1 MEPAKRATY
10 LNVILHIAFF
20 ASGISTVL
28 VGPLIP
34 IIKDAA
40 GLSNEQLAYFF
51 PVQIAGSL
59 TGTALTWWFG
69 KRSGHLQASTLG
81 CFLMGAGILLISV
94 SGYAYVL
101 PGLFLNGIGIGLT
114 LPSINMII
122 VELNPAKTATAL
134 NTLNFFWGVG
144 AILCA
149 PLLGGLSADGDI
161 GLPAILI
168 SAVLIG
174 SGLAQALFIAGQR
187 RAASTEAG
195 SDLTSV
201 KIWTQPIAW
210 FLAVFNFIHIGFE
223 TAMGGWLPEYTR
235 ELGFAVAFA
244 PIVLFYIFFVLGRL
258 VSGVVLPI
266 TNENKAI
273 LIGLVITTLGMLPQL
288 FATDGLMLMVGAAV
302 SGFGTS
308 WIFPTTISRFSTT
321 FGEAASRK
329 ATPFF
334 IIGSSGAAAI
344 PWLTAQFG
352 TADGK
357 LGAGMFV
364 LLGSLLVLV
373 VMQAGMMLKGSK

>member
-1 MEPAKRATY
+1 MEPTKRATY

-34 IIKDAA
+34 IVKSAS
-40 GLSNEQLAYFF
+40 GLRNEELAYFF

-59 TGTALTWWFG
+59 TGTALTWWFS
-69 KRSGHLQASTLG
+69 RNASHIHASILG
-81 CFLMGAGILLISV
+81 CIMMGIGLLTIAS
-94 SGYAYVL
+94 SGFAYVL
-101 PGLFLNGIGIGLT
+101 PGLFLNGIGVGLT

-122 VELNPAKTATAL
+122 VELNPTTTAKSL

-144 AILCA
+144 AILCQ
-149 PLLGGLSADGDI
+149 PLLTKLSTGSDIMLPSGLTAS
-161 GLPAILI
+161 
-168 SAVLIG
+168 VLIATA
-174 SGLAQALFIAGQR
+174 LAQVPFAKRISR
-187 RAASTEAG
+187 RHSASQADEPIK
-195 SDLTSV
+195 S
-201 KIWTQPIAW
+201 IWAQPIAW
-210 FLAVFNFIHIGFE
+210 FLALFNFIHIGYE
-223 TAMGGWLPEYTR
+223 TAMGGWLPEYSNET
-235 ELGFAVAFA
+235 GFVFALA
-244 PIVLFYIFFVLGRL
+244 PIVLFYIFFVVGRL

-288 FATDGLMLMVGAAV
+288 FATHGVMLMVGACI

-321 FGEAASRK
+321 FGETASRK

-364 LLGSLLVLV
+364 LLGSLVVLI
-373 VMQAGMMLKGSK
+373 VMQAGMMLRSSRQ